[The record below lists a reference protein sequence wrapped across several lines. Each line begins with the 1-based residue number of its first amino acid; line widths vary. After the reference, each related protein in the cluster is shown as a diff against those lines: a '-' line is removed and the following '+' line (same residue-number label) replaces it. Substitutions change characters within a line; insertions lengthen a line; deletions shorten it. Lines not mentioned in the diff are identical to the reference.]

1 MAIPELEIPETL
13 AFLQSAEP
21 EALEQIAEQDV
32 VEAFRSSAA
41 EVPGYKDL
49 LQKWKVDPTAVTDLA
64 SFRAHVPIVDKHVVF
79 PPYSIEQLCRNRNI
93 EDLKGVLP
101 SSGHSGVFAFSV
113 NTAKNVQNT
122 AKMVDLALE
131 YCLGISKRRALM
143 VNTYPMGVNV
153 HTALPVAN
161 TGVNADIALAIIKK
175 FSPSFEQLILVG
187 QPLFTKRLIEE
198 GAEQGVDWAGIR
210 ASVVTGG
217 EGNAESWRTYI
228 SRRVGL
234 KDPDRPDGR
243 FVASSM
249 GIGELDLNLFHEVP
263 DTIRIVRTAYHDRTL
278 RYALFGE
285 GVEVCPHFFMYYP
298 MRTYIEEVPIPGSP
312 VSELAVSMVSPDIRN
327 PLIRYKTGDRIK
339 IISYRTL
346 ERILAKHARPV
357 PMPRLHMPIVA
368 VFGRKETVQ
377 TRGGA
382 IPAEVVKEGVYWEY
396 DVASAITGFFKVR
409 AVRGALKVELQL
421 KPGVR
426 PLRRFN
432 RLLDDALKSCLP
444 PRVAVQ
450 SEFFAHKDYPYSIS
464 YERKYLYIDRK

>member
-1 MAIPELEIPETL
+1 MAIPELEIPEIL

-64 SFRAHVPIVDKHVVF
+64 SFCAHVPIVDKHVVF
-79 PPYSIEQLCRNRNI
+79 PPYSI
-93 EDLKGVLP
+93 
-101 SSGHSGVFAFSV
+101 
-113 NTAKNVQNT
+113 
-122 AKMVDLALE
+122 
-131 YCLGISKRRALM
+131 
-143 VNTYPMGVNV
+143 
-153 HTALPVAN
+153 
-161 TGVNADIALAIIKK
+161 
-175 FSPSFEQLILVG
+175 EQLILVG

-377 TRGGA
+377 TRGGGV
-382 IPAEVVKEGVYWEY
+382 PGGGGEGRGYWGGG
-396 DVASAITGFFKVR
+396 AAPGIT
-409 AVRGALKVELQL
+409 
-421 KPGVR
+421 
-426 PLRRFN
+426 
-432 RLLDDALKSCLP
+432 
-444 PRVAVQ
+444 RV
-450 SEFFAHKDYPYSIS
+450 F
-464 YERKYLYIDRK
+464 

>member
-1 MAIPELEIPETL
+1 MAIPELEIPEIL

-298 MRTYIEEVPIPGSP
+298 MRTYIEEVPIPGYLFDDP
-312 VSELAVSMVSPDIRN
+312 IVRKELAHYYSSVRRADDSLGEVLGEGR
-327 PLIRYKTGDRIK
+327 
-339 IISYRTL
+339 
-346 ERILAKHARPV
+346 HAVEPGAVDARAPECGAGRP
-357 PMPRLHMPIVA
+357 
-368 VFGRKETVQ
+368 
-377 TRGGA
+377 
-382 IPAEVVKEGVYWEY
+382 
-396 DVASAITGFFKVR
+396 
-409 AVRGALKVELQL
+409 
-421 KPGVR
+421 
-426 PLRRFN
+426 
-432 RLLDDALKSCLP
+432 
-444 PRVAVQ
+444 VAVQ
-450 SEFFAHKDYPYSIS
+450 RPRSVNPHKP
-464 YERKYLYIDRK
+464 RPAGNRAPHR